1 MRVGGQRHAPAALP
15 PGKTRCPL
23 YRKMGWPQGWV
34 WTGAENLAPNR
45 DSVWSNAK
53 HGRPSPAQITVK
65 VTYKLQSRYV

>member
-1 MRVGGQRHAPAALP
+1 
-15 PGKTRCPL
+15 
-23 YRKMGWPQGWV
+23 MGWPQGWV